1 MIVTCPVCS
10 TRYVVDPR
18 AISAAGRLVRC
29 ASCAHTWHQMPQ
41 DDEGPRR
48 IELTAP
54 EPVVEHAPPGRVQ
67 LPALPRRKSRLPA
80 LLWTLYFLVL
90 LGLIGGGLWWA
101 RDQVVAYWPPAAR
114 YYDLLGVPAPPA
126 PSELEIQK
134 LATSRD
140 LQDGLETL
148 VIQGEVVNVSKTPR
162 KLPKLKVILQD
173 GDKHELQSWSFDV
186 TDDQVPPGG
195 VVPFRTSVS
204 QPSAAVRGV
213 VVTLDTRA
221 LSGS

>member
-18 AISAAGRLVRC
+18 AIGAMGRLVRC
-29 ASCAHTWHQMPQ
+29 ANCAHTWHQLSQ
-41 DDEGPRR
+41 EEEAPRR

-54 EPVVEHAPPGRVQ
+54 EPVVEHTPPGRIQ

-90 LGLIGGGLWWA
+90 LGLIGGGLWLE
-101 RDQVVAYWPPAAR
+101 RDQVVAYWPAAAH
-114 YYDLLGVPAPPA
+114 YYELLGAAAPPA
-126 PSELEIQK
+126 PTEIEIQK
-134 LATSRD
+134 LTTSRD
-140 LQDGLETL
+140 MQDGLETL
-148 VIQGEVVNVSKTPR
+148 VIQGEVVNMSKAAR

-173 GDKHELQSWSFDV
+173 GEKHELQSWSFDV
-186 TDDQVPPGG
+186 TDDEVPPGG
-195 VVPFRTSVS
+195 IKPFRTSVA

-213 VVTLDTRA
+213 VVTLDTRPP
-221 LSGS
+221 SGS

>member
-18 AISAAGRLVRC
+18 AISATGRLVRC
-29 ASCAHTWHQMPQ
+29 ANCSHTWHQMPQ
-41 DDEGPRR
+41 EEAPRR

-54 EPVVEHAPPGRVQ
+54 EPVIEHTPPGRVQ

-80 LLWTLYFLVL
+80 LLWTLYFLLL
-90 LGLIGGGLWWA
+90 LGLIGGALWWA
-101 RDQVVAYWPPAAR
+101 RDQVVAYWPAAGH
-114 YYDLLGVPAPPA
+114 YYEMLGAPAPPA
-126 PSELEIQK
+126 ATELEIQK

-140 LQDGLETL
+140 MQDGLETL
-148 VIQGEVVNVSKTPR
+148 VIQGEVVNVSKAPR

-173 GDKHELQSWSFDV
+173 GEKHELQSWSFDV

-195 VVPFRTSVS
+195 IVPFRTSVS

-213 VVTLDTRA
+213 VVTLDTRS